1 MVGRR
6 AQTEVYP
13 LLRHLFRPLW
23 STRFYTHLHHSL
35 PLPPMSRGMFIVGYG
50 SLIYKPPPCTQFKVA
65 GHVQGFLRRF
75 WQSSEDH
82 RGTPE
87 SPGRVVT
94 LLSLEDLRE
103 NEKFHN
109 DLHLYQPKQGPEAG
123 ETDGSGIVEKTVKL
137 SLLKNDELKV
147 WGVVYYIAPE
157 DVDYVREY
165 LDVREQGGYTCHE
178 VPFYV
183 ARIPPELK
191 QAYPQLFANL
201 PQDSAGNYIINSLI
215 YIGTT
220 DNVSFIGP
228 EAIHDTA
235 KIIKSSV
242 GPSGPNI
249 EYLQNLVHSI
259 RDLDNSGTDAYLED
273 LLQLV
278 IE

>member
-1 MVGRR
+1 M
-6 AQTEVYP
+6 A
-13 LLRHLFRPLW
+13 
-23 STRFYTHLHHSL
+23 
-35 PLPPMSRGMFIVGYG
+35 RGMFIVGYG
-50 SLIYKPPPCTQFKVA
+50 SLIYKPPPCTRFKVA
-65 GHVQGFLRRF
+65 GHIQGFLRRF
-75 WQSSEDH
+75 WQASKDH

-87 SPGRVVT
+87 APGRVVT
-94 LLSLEDLRE
+94 LLSLEDLRV

-109 DLHLYQPKQGPEAG
+109 DLHLYQPKRGPGAVV
-123 ETDGSGIVEKTVKL
+123 DGLGVVEKTVDGPGVVEKTVKL
-137 SLLKNDELKV
+137 SLLREDELKV

-157 DVDYVREY
+157 DVDYVRDY

-178 VPFYV
+178 VPFYL

-191 QAYPQLFANL
+191 QAYPQLFTNL
-201 PQDSAGNYIINSLI
+201 PQDSAGNYILNSLI

-228 EAIHDTA
+228 EPIHDTA

-249 EYLQNLVHSI
+249 EYLQNLVHAI
-259 RDLDNSGTDAYLED
+259 RELDDSVTGDAYLED

-278 IE
+278 LE